1 METVWA
7 TVCPRFPRHCGTA
20 ARLQLISFFNLPLS
34 NMSQQ
39 QQQQQ
44 GTSHFF
50 PVSSSIQPSFSFS
63 SGADL
68 TSSLPEP
75 TDSYFVCTSHVKDS
89 GFPFFTTVVM
99 YAKLSE
105 QAKKD
110 MLHVVAT
117 QRRFVAMNGTL
128 FLTEEDKV
136 IYTRLTL
143 EVVNNPEFRHTE
155 GMRIL
160 QTGTMTTAVHMRAF
174 F

>member
-1 METVWA
+1 
-7 TVCPRFPRHCGTA
+7 
-20 ARLQLISFFNLPLS
+20 
-34 NMSQQ
+34 
-39 QQQQQ
+39 
-44 GTSHFF
+44 
-50 PVSSSIQPSFSFS
+50 
-63 SGADL
+63 
-68 TSSLPEP
+68 
-75 TDSYFVCTSHVKDS
+75 
-89 GFPFFTTVVM
+89 M